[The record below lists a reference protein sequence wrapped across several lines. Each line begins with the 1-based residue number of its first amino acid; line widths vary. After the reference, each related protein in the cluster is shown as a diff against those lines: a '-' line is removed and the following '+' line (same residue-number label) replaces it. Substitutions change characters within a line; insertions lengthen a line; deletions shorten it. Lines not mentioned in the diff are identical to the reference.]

1 MVIISTRP
9 VAPIIQAVSA
19 PSIFAPCANAG
30 EAKSAAAIMVGARRT
45 NTRVMSSPSVR
56 FHFLECVGVGLA
68 GADAHGVFQ
77 AEHEDFSVADL
88 SGAGRGRE
96 RFHDAAQLVAVDRNL
111 EPELGKEIHRVFGTA
126 IDFGMALLPPVAF
139 DLAHGHAVDAETCE
153 GLAHL
158 VEFERLDD
166 SDDHLHELPAP
177 ANDTAP
183 VAPVP

>member
-9 VAPIIQAVSA
+9 VALIIQAVSA

-68 GADAHGVFQ
+68 GADARGVFQ

-88 SGAGRGRE
+88 SGAGRGCE

-111 EPELGKEIHRVFGTA
+111 EPELGKEIHRVFGAA

-139 DLAHGHAVDAETCE
+139 DLAHGHAVDAETWKRI
-153 GLAHL
+153 ANL
-158 VEFERLDD
+158 VKFERLDN
-166 SDDHLHELPAP
+166 SDDHCHEWPRKRVGLRPR
-177 ANDTAP
+177 
-183 VAPVP
+183 VP

>member
-9 VAPIIQAVSA
+9 VALIIQAVSA

-68 GADAHGVFQ
+68 GADARGVFQ

-96 RFHDAAQLVAVDRNL
+96 RFHDAAHLVDVDSNL
-111 EPELGKEIHRVFGTA
+111 EPTLGKAINRVFCTE
-126 IDFGMALLPPVAF
+126 IDIGV
-139 DLAHGHAVDAETCE
+139 
-153 GLAHL
+153 
-158 VEFERLDD
+158 
-166 SDDHLHELPAP
+166 SIAP
-177 ANDTAP
+177 
-183 VAPVP
+183 